1 MFARKDGWL
10 AAMVGDELVMMSAES
25 GVYLGLNGVGARVW
39 EIIETPTAL
48 PDICA
53 ALAAEFD
60 TTPEACQ
67 PEVEAF
73 LNELAERGAAVAL
86 IG

>member
-25 GVYLGLNGVGARVW
+25 GAYLGLNEVGARIW
-39 EIIETPTAL
+39 AIIETPQAL
-48 PDICA
+48 PDICT
-53 ALAAEFD
+53 ALAEEFE
-60 TTPEACQ
+60 TTPAACQ

-73 LNELAERGAAVAL
+73 LNELASRGAVVN
-86 IG
+86 G

>member
-1 MFARKDGWL
+1 MFARKDSWL
-10 AAMVGDELVMMSAES
+10 AAMVGDELVMMSAEI
-25 GVYLGLNGVGARVW
+25 GVYLGLNDVGARIW

-48 PDICA
+48 PDICTT
-53 ALAAEFD
+53 LAAEFE

-73 LNELAERGAAVAL
+73 LNELAACGAVAL
-86 IG
+86 SG

>member
-25 GVYLGLNGVGARVW
+25 GVYLGLNGVGARIW
-39 EIIETPTAL
+39 EIIETPTAV

-53 ALAAEFD
+53 ALAVEFE

-73 LNELAERGAAVAL
+73 LNELAARGAVAHSS
-86 IG
+86 